1 MKFAKKKLNS
11 AEVIDTLFLIQLA
24 QINRRCYNL
33 AQRIKWSN
41 PSFSFAINETV

>member
-24 QINRRCYNL
+24 QINRRY
-33 AQRIKWSN
+33 
-41 PSFSFAINETV
+41 V